1 MYDNAGVGV
10 TEADDG
16 IRWLAEKCK
25 IAKCVNTADCVNPET
40 RYSEHADIM
49 VGQRFDRLIV
59 MDCTKRKEVHCKCDC
74 GKEVV
79 VTASNLLRGN
89 TKSCG
94 CLNRDLVRARSD
106 ARIVDLTG
114 QRFGMLTV
122 IERAEYHV
130 GSDGKKQLTW
140 RCRCDCGSM
149 VDIVGSGL
157 KHGRKSCGC
166 LRKKQSDYPKD
177 SPTYQQ
183 KVRRS
188 WAEDLTG
195 RQFGQLTVVSRAED
209 YVTKKG
215 ERQPRW
221 LCKCEC
227 GNFTYN
233 TTSGLKHNQIKKCRS
248 CSNIRT
254 AYRRAHGE
262 LPDDYV
268 VTALDGN
275 PFNTAANN
283 LVAIPNQEYRL
294 LLSRGWNSKGN
305 ADLKLVAIQTVALE
319 QAVTKME
326 DNL

>member
-1 MYDNAGVGV
+1 MYDNSSVG
-10 TEADDG
+10 TSEADAG

-25 IAKCVNTADCVNPET
+25 DAKCVNSET
-40 RYSEHADIM
+40 QCPKYTDII
-49 VGQRFDRLIV
+49 VGQRFDRLTV
-59 MDCTKRKEVHCKCDC
+59 VDYTKRSKIHCKCDC
-74 GKEVV
+74 GEEVV

-122 IERAEYHV
+122 IERVA
-130 GSDGKKQLTW
+130 GKNRLTW
-140 RCRCDCGSM
+140 RCRCDCGSIID
-149 VDIVGSGL
+149 VAGSRL
-157 KHGRKSCGC
+157 KNYKSCGC
-166 LRKKQSDYPKD
+166 LRKKQSEYPED

-183 KVRRS
+183 KIRRS

-215 ERQPRW
+215 ARQPRW
-221 LCKCEC
+221 LCQCEC

-233 TTSGLKHNQIKKCRS
+233 TTSGLKYNHIKKCRS
-248 CSNIRT
+248 CSNIRA

-275 PFNTAANN
+275 PFNTAPNN

-305 ADLKLVAIQTVALE
+305 AELKLAAIQTVALE
-319 QAVTKME
+319 QAVAKME